1 MNSEKVPN
9 WPSAVLRI
17 AAVYNIIWGA
27 WVILFPSHLFDL
39 TGIEAPN
46 YPEIWQ
52 CIGMIVGVYGIGY
65 WIASNDFVR
74 HWPIVLVGFIG
85 KILGPIGFLQSAY
98 SGLLPWSWGVTILTN
113 DIVWWLPFA
122 AMLYLAA
129 KYRSD
134 PSYHPSVISNST
146 KHRAENKC
154 RLSLGESSV
163 FSFFRGAKGDNK
175 RSHDAN
181 KAEQQSRTVEQV
193 SRETMVSNGM
203 NLWELGL
210 KNKLLLVFVRHSGC
224 TFCRETLIE
233 IKSKLPGLQAQMII
247 PVVVH
252 MGTAADGQKMMERAG
267 LQGTHHISNQNAD
280 LYRAFDLKRG
290 QLSQLLG
297 PRVWWRGFQS
307 AILKGNGTGSL
318 VGDGFQLGG
327 AFLVENDRITKS
339 FPAKD
344 AADKVPFEC
353 FLSSKP

>member
-1 MNSEKVPN
+1 MNSEELPN

-17 AAVYNIIWGA
+17 AAVYNVVWGA
-27 WVILFPSHLFDL
+27 WVILFPNHMFDL
-39 TGIEAPN
+39 TGIDRPN
-46 YPEIWQ
+46 YPGIWQ
-52 CIGMIVGVYGIGY
+52 CVGMIVGVYGIGY
-65 WIASNDFVR
+65 WIAAKDYVT

-85 KILGPIGFLQSAY
+85 KILGPIGFLQSVY
-98 SGLLPWSWGVTILTN
+98 NGLLPWSLGVTILTN
-113 DIVWWLPFA
+113 DVVWWLPFA
-122 AMLYLAA
+122 AMLYLTLKYHSASTCDRSLTA
-129 KYRSD
+129 K
-134 PSYHPSVISNST
+134 
-146 KHRAENKC
+146 
-154 RLSLGESSV
+154 SSV
-163 FSFFRGAKGDNK
+163 N
-175 RSHDAN
+175 
-181 KAEQQSRTVEQV
+181 AEPKSRTVEQV
-193 SRETMVSNGM
+193 SLETMVSNGT

-224 TFCRETLIE
+224 TFCRETLNE
-233 IKSKLPGLQAQMII
+233 LKGKLSNLKEQMIT

-252 MGTAADGQKMMERAG
+252 MGSADDGQRMLERAG

-327 AFLVENDRITKS
+327 AFLVENGKITKS

-353 FLSSKP
+353 LLSSKA

>member
-17 AAVYNIIWGA
+17 AAVYNVVWGA
-27 WVILFPSHLFDL
+27 WVILFPNHLFDL
-39 TGIEAPN
+39 TGIDRPN
-46 YPEIWQ
+46 YPGIWQ
-52 CIGMIVGVYGIGY
+52 CVGMIVGVYGIGY
-65 WIASNDFVR
+65 WIAAKDFVR
-74 HWPIVLVGFIG
+74 HWPIVLVGFIV
-85 KILGPIGFLQSAY
+85 KILGPMGFLQSVY
-98 SGLLPWSWGVTILTN
+98 TGLLPWSWGVTILTN

-122 AMLYLAA
+122 AMLYLAI
-129 KYRSD
+129 KYHSAPSYD
-134 PSYHPSVISNST
+134 PSLIANST
-146 KHRAENKC
+146 
-154 RLSLGESSV
+154 
-163 FSFFRGAKGDNK
+163 
-175 RSHDAN
+175 N
-181 KAEQQSRTVEQV
+181 KAEPKSRTVEQV
-193 SRETMVSNGM
+193 SRGSMVSNGM

-224 TFCRETLIE
+224 TFCRETLNE
-233 IKSKLPGLQAQMII
+233 LKGKLPNLKEQMIT

-252 MGTAADGQKMMERAG
+252 MGTADDGQRMLERAG
-267 LQGTHHISNQNAD
+267 LQGTHHISNPNAD

-327 AFLVENDRITKS
+327 AFLVENGRVTKS

-353 FLSSKP
+353 LLPSKP

>member
-1 MNSEKVPN
+1 MNFEKVPY

-17 AAVYNIIWGA
+17 AAVYNVVWGT
-27 WVILFPSHLFDL
+27 WVILFPNHLFDL
-39 TGIEAPN
+39 TGLDHPN
-46 YPEIWQ
+46 YPGIWQ
-52 CIGMIVGVYGIGY
+52 CVGMIVGVYGIGY

-85 KILGPIGFLQSAY
+85 KILGPIGFFQSAY
-98 SGLLPWSWGVTILTN
+98 FGRLPWSWVVIIMLN

-122 AMLYLAA
+122 AILYLAA
-129 KYRSD
+129 KYHSAPSFD
-134 PSYHPSVISNST
+134 PSLVANSSNT
-146 KHRAENKC
+146 AEPK
-154 RLSLGESSV
+154 SG
-163 FSFFRGAKGDNK
+163 
-175 RSHDAN
+175 
-181 KAEQQSRTVEQV
+181 TVEQV

-233 IKSKLPGLQAQMII
+233 LKEKLPSLQAQMII

-252 MGTAADGQKMMERAG
+252 MGTADDGQKMLERVG
-267 LQGTHHISNQNAD
+267 LQGTCHISNPNAD

-327 AFLVENDRITKS
+327 AFLVENGRITKS

-353 FLSSKP
+353 LLSSKP